1 MLPEFTADAVSAIS
15 STANYKPGY
24 KVVTKSTV
32 GTKTWIYV
40 QNGSAGSITT
50 GLGVMVKSGS
60 AAWVADVSGAATSQ
74 ARFIG
79 VAQTYTLNG
88 AASDFLQ
95 NYYGFVL
102 EDGVGS
108 AVVVTG
114 VAANA
119 NLTCAASGKFDTGTI
134 GANDIV
140 AFTPTANASGGDL
153 TLTVYIKR

>member
-1 MLPEFTADAVSAIS
+1 MLPEFTADAVSAID
-15 STANYKPGY
+15 STANYKLGY
-24 KVVTKSTV
+24 KVITKSAV
-32 GTKTWIYV
+32 GTRTWVYV

-50 GLGVMVKSGS
+50 GLGVMVKNGS
-60 AAWVADVSGAATSQ
+60 AGWVADVAGAATSKV
-74 ARFIG
+74 RFLG

-88 AASDFLQ
+88 AASAFLQ

-102 EDGVGS
+102 EEGVGS